1 MAESVHITTRE
12 NAAKVVVDGNEIS
25 DVLEY
30 ELKENGQGAVLT
42 LRILVNP
49 AAGGSNPPPRTICG
63 HGVAAAQRPSKPPMR
78 VRFPLPA
85 PPPV

>member
-1 MAESVHITTRE
+1 MAESVQITTRE

-42 LRILVNP
+42 LRILVKGDIN
-49 AAGGSNPPPRTICG
+49 AN
-63 HGVAAAQRPSKPPMR
+63 
-78 VRFPLPA
+78 L
-85 PPPV
+85 

>member
-1 MAESVHITTRE
+1 MAESIHITTRE

-42 LRILVNP
+42 LRICVR
-49 AAGGSNPPPRTICG
+49 GTIE
-63 HGVAAAQRPSKPPMR
+63 ARIE
-78 VRFPLPA
+78 
-85 PPPV
+85 